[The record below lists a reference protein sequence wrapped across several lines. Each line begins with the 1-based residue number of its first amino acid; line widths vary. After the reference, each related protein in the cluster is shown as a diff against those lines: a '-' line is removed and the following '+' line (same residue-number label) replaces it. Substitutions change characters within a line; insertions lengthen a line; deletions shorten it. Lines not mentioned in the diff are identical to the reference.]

1 MDLDN
6 DMADFRDLRAKIT
19 ERADQVLEAHSR
31 ARNMDKSEL
40 VRLVLDEWASREIHV
55 ATMVHRLTRGEG
67 TGGN

>member
-1 MDLDN
+1 MDI

-40 VRLVLDEWASREIHV
+40 VRKVLDDWAANEIHV
-55 ATMVHRLTRGEG
+55 AMMIERMTRSNG
-67 TGGN
+67 TSGN